1 MANKI
6 TVPILNIRYQL
17 TQDAIAQCI
26 PNPVTQDHHG
36 LVYLKTNQN
45 ISLAYG
51 NILKVHTGVVLI
63 SYPEL
68 ILNTTPNITLETV
81 AHCYSI
87 PELAEEDGIEVI
99 SPNILTS
106 DYLDEIVITIRN
118 THKQIFNAER
128 GEPIAMLELGF
139 VPKADFILDE

>member
-1 MANKI
+1 MSKV

-17 TQDAIAQCI
+17 TLDAHALCVPDPITS
-26 PNPVTQDHHG
+26 NHHG

-45 ISLAYG
+45 ISLAY
-51 NILKVHTGVVLI
+51 NNYLKVHTGVILI

-87 PELAEEDGIEVI
+87 PELAEEDGIEVV
-99 SPNILTS
+99 SPTILTS
-106 DYLDEIVITIRN
+106 DYLSEIIVTIRN
-118 THKQIFNAER
+118 THKEIFNAER
-128 GEPIAMLELGF
+128 GEPIAILELGF
-139 VPKADFILDE
+139 VPKADFILNH